1 MDINGYWPT
10 LVSII
15 LGLGVADLLGNL
27 HRLIDARKHVVWDPL
42 PLLWAVTVLLW
53 LFNYWWAV
61 ATNLDGSQNARV
73 VGDFVLLASPP
84 IILFLMAASVLPHAA
99 SAEGR
104 FDMRTDW
111 VDRRSVFL
119 TLFALNQSVTWVT
132 VAITRHSI
140 SWDMASLLRTIALL
154 LVLLALFLKSRR
166 LEWIVALAILALV
179 VLRLSMQ
186 TVR

>member
-1 MDINGYWPT
+1 MDSNGYWPT

-15 LGLGVADLLGNL
+15 LGLGVADLLVNL
-27 HRLIDARKHVVWDPL
+27 HRLIDARKRVAWDPL
-42 PLLWAVTVLLW
+42 PLLWAVVVLLW

-73 VGDFVLLASPP
+73 VGDLVLLAISP
-84 IILFLMAASVLPHAA
+84 IILFLMAASVLPHAP

-104 FDMRTDW
+104 FDMRADW
-111 VDRRSVFL
+111 ADRRSVFL
-119 TLFALNQSVTWVT
+119 ILFALNQSVTWVT
-132 VAITRHSI
+132 VLITHHAIA
-140 SWDMASLLRTIALL
+140 WNMASVLRTAVLL
-154 LVLLALFLKSRR
+154 LVLLVLFLKSRR
-166 LEWIVALAILALV
+166 LEWLVVLAVLALV

>member
-1 MDINGYWPT
+1 
-10 LVSII
+10 
-15 LGLGVADLLGNL
+15 
-27 HRLIDARKHVVWDPL
+27 
-42 PLLWAVTVLLW
+42 
-53 LFNYWWAV
+53 
-61 ATNLDGSQNARV
+61 
-73 VGDFVLLASPP
+73 
-84 IILFLMAASVLPHAA
+84 
-99 SAEGR
+99 
-104 FDMRTDW
+104 
-111 VDRRSVFL
+111 VFL